1 LFGPFDPRRRI
12 DIAGRSSIAL
22 FVLASCGTIDVF
34 SEPSGAKERPTIHA
48 PQAGRVRGEIRAPP
62 VFGKGNR
69 PTPNTGRH
77 FCFCRLEEA
86 GLRVLKRPG
95 RFDCRRK
102 FMLKDS
108 YGRDIHDLRI
118 SVTDRCN
125 FRCVYCKS
133 ADPKNYFPHK
143 DLLEWDEFLRL
154 ARIMTGLGIR
164 KVRVTGGEPLL
175 RPGIIDF
182 LSQLKQ
188 IEGIQDLALTTNG
201 YLLAEMAGDLARAGV
216 RRVNVSMDSSHPE
229 RFATITRTPGSYESV
244 MRGVGAAVDAGLAP
258 VKVNV
263 VLVRGFN
270 EGEILG
276 FAELARA
283 KNLIVRF
290 IEFMPLDA
298 DHAWDRSKVVTAR
311 EIFETIHPV
320 FPLVEVPRH
329 EVSETAL
336 RYQFKDGKGEIGVVA
351 PVSIP
356 FCGQCSRIRLTADG
370 KLRTC
375 LFSLEE
381 HDVAALLRG
390 GVDDAAIEAFIR
402 AAAGQKEA
410 GHRINE
416 PDFVQPSRTMV
427 YIGG

>member
-1 LFGPFDPRRRI
+1 
-12 DIAGRSSIAL
+12 
-22 FVLASCGTIDVF
+22 
-34 SEPSGAKERPTIHA
+34 
-48 PQAGRVRGEIRAPP
+48 
-62 VFGKGNR
+62 
-69 PTPNTGRH
+69 
-77 FCFCRLEEA
+77 
-86 GLRVLKRPG
+86 
-95 RFDCRRK
+95 
-102 FMLKDS
+102 MLKDS

-143 DLLEWDEFLRL
+143 ELLDWDEFLRL
-154 ARIMTGLGIR
+154 AHIMTRLGIR

-175 RPGIIDF
+175 RAGIIEF
-182 LSQLKQ
+182 LAGLKQ
-188 IEGIQDLALTTNG
+188 IDGIQDLALTTNG
-201 YLLAEMAGDLARAGV
+201 YLLAEKAADLARAGV

-229 RFATITRTPGSYESV
+229 RFAAITRTPGSYERV
-244 MRGVGAAVDAGLAP
+244 MKGVDAAVEAGLHP

-276 FAELARA
+276 FAELART

-298 DHAWDRSKVVTAR
+298 DHSWERSKVVTAR

-320 FPLVEVPRH
+320 FPLEESPRR
-329 EVSETAL
+329 EASETAL
-336 RYQFKDGKGEIGVVA
+336 RYKFQDGQGEIGMVA

-381 HDVAALLRG
+381 YDLAAALRG
-390 GVDDAAIEAFIR
+390 GADDFAIEGLIR
-402 AAAGQKEA
+402 SAVNQKEP

>member
-1 LFGPFDPRRRI
+1 
-12 DIAGRSSIAL
+12 
-22 FVLASCGTIDVF
+22 
-34 SEPSGAKERPTIHA
+34 
-48 PQAGRVRGEIRAPP
+48 
-62 VFGKGNR
+62 
-69 PTPNTGRH
+69 
-77 FCFCRLEEA
+77 
-86 GLRVLKRPG
+86 
-95 RFDCRRK
+95 
-102 FMLKDS
+102 MLKDS

-133 ADPKNYFPHK
+133 ADPKNYFPHEN
-143 DLLEWDEFLRL
+143 LLGWDEFLRL
-154 ARIMTGLGIR
+154 TRIMAGLGIR

-175 RPGIIDF
+175 RAGIIDF
-182 LSQLKQ
+182 LAGLKQ

-201 YLLAEMAGDLARAGV
+201 YLLAEKAADLARAGL
-216 RRVNVSMDSSHPE
+216 RRVNVSMDSSHPDK
-229 RFATITRTPGSYESV
+229 FAAITRTQGSFKRV
-244 MRGVGAAVDAGLAP
+244 MEGVDAAVEAGLHP

-276 FAELARA
+276 FAELARK

-298 DHAWDRSKVVTAR
+298 DHSWERSKVVTAR

-320 FPLVEVPRH
+320 FPLEAFPRG
-329 EVSETAL
+329 EASETAL
-336 RYQFKDGKGEIGVVA
+336 RYRFQDGQGEIGMVA
-351 PVSIP
+351 PVSTP

-381 HDVAALLRG
+381 HDLAASLRG
-390 GVDDAAIEAFIR
+390 GADDSVIEGLIR
-402 AAAGQKEA
+402 SAVNQKEP

>member
-1 LFGPFDPRRRI
+1 
-12 DIAGRSSIAL
+12 
-22 FVLASCGTIDVF
+22 
-34 SEPSGAKERPTIHA
+34 
-48 PQAGRVRGEIRAPP
+48 
-62 VFGKGNR
+62 
-69 PTPNTGRH
+69 
-77 FCFCRLEEA
+77 
-86 GLRVLKRPG
+86 
-95 RFDCRRK
+95 
-102 FMLKDS
+102 MLKDS

-133 ADPKNYFPHK
+133 ADPKNYFPHRN
-143 DLLEWDEFLRL
+143 LLGWDELLRV

-182 LSQLKQ
+182 LSQLKR
-188 IEGIQDLALTTNG
+188 IDGIQDLALTTNG
-201 YLLAEMAGDLARAGV
+201 YLLAEMAEDLVRAGV
-216 RRVNVSMDSSHPE
+216 RRVNVSMDSSHPDK
-229 RFATITRTPGSYESV
+229 FAEITRTPGSFERV
-244 MRGVGAAVDAGLAP
+244 MDGVDAAVEAGLHP

-276 FAELARA
+276 FAELART

-298 DHAWDRSKVVTAR
+298 DHTWDRSKVVTAR

-320 FPLVEVPRH
+320 FPLEEVRRGEP
-329 EVSETAL
+329 SETAL
-336 RYQFKDGKGEIGVVA
+336 RYRFRDGQGEIGMVA

-381 HDVAALLRG
+381 YDVAALLRSAA
-390 GVDDAAIEAFIR
+390 DDSAIEGLIR
-402 AAAGQKEA
+402 SAVGQKEP

>member
-1 LFGPFDPRRRI
+1 
-12 DIAGRSSIAL
+12 
-22 FVLASCGTIDVF
+22 
-34 SEPSGAKERPTIHA
+34 
-48 PQAGRVRGEIRAPP
+48 
-62 VFGKGNR
+62 
-69 PTPNTGRH
+69 
-77 FCFCRLEEA
+77 
-86 GLRVLKRPG
+86 
-95 RFDCRRK
+95 
-102 FMLKDS
+102 MLKDS
-108 YGRDIHDLRI
+108 YSRDIHDLRI

-133 ADPKNYFPHK
+133 ADPKNYFPHQ
-143 DLLEWDEFLRL
+143 DLLGWDELLRV
-154 ARIMTGLGIR
+154 ARILTGLGIR

-175 RPGIIDF
+175 RSGLVDF
-182 LSQLKQ
+182 LSELKQ

-201 YLLAEMAGDLARAGV
+201 YLLAEMAGHLARAGV
-216 RRVNVSMDSSHPE
+216 RRVNVSMDSSHPDK
-229 RFATITRTPGSYESV
+229 FAAITRTPGSFERV
-244 MRGVGAAVDAGLAP
+244 LEGVDAAIEAGLDP

-276 FAELARA
+276 FAEMARER
-283 KNLIVRF
+283 NLIVRF

-298 DHAWDRSKVVTAR
+298 DHAWDRSRVVTAR
-311 EIFETIHPV
+311 EIVDVIDPV
-320 FPLVEVPRH
+320 YPLQEMARNH
-329 EVSETAL
+329 ASETAL
-336 RYQFKDGKGEIGVVA
+336 RYRFRDGQGEIGIVA

-375 LFSLEE
+375 LFSLDE
-381 HDVAALLRG
+381 HDLAGLLRG
-390 GVDDAAIEAFIR
+390 GADDSEIEQMVLSAV
-402 AAAGQKEA
+402 GQKER

>member
-1 LFGPFDPRRRI
+1 MPAGPSR
-12 DIAGRSSIAL
+12 AGS
-22 FVLASCGTIDVF
+22 LAIT
-34 SEPSGAKERPTIHA
+34 
-48 PQAGRVRGEIRAPP
+48 AGEEI
-62 VFGKGNR
+62 
-69 PTPNTGRH
+69 
-77 FCFCRLEEA
+77 
-86 GLRVLKRPG
+86 
-95 RFDCRRK
+95 
-102 FMLKDS
+102 MLKDS

-133 ADPKNYFPHK
+133 ADSKNYFPHK
-143 DLLEWDEFLRL
+143 DLLGWDELMRL
-154 ARIMTGLGIR
+154 ARVMAGLGIR

-182 LSQLKQ
+182 LSGLKQ
-188 IEGIQDLALTTNG
+188 IKGIRDLALTTNG
-201 YLLAEMAGDLARAGV
+201 YLLGQMAGELAMAGV
-216 RRVNVSMDSSHPE
+216 HRVNVSMDSSDPD
-229 RFATITRTPGSYESV
+229 RFAAITRAPGSFERV
-244 MRGVGAAVDAGLAP
+244 MQGVDAAVEAGLGP

-276 FAELARA
+276 FAELART

-298 DHAWDRSKVVTAR
+298 DHNWDRSLVVTAR

-320 FPLVEVPRH
+320 FPLDEVPRR
-329 EVSETAL
+329 EASETAL
-336 RYQFKDGKGEIGVVA
+336 RYRFKDGKGEIGMVA
-351 PVSIP
+351 PVSNP
-356 FCGQCSRIRLTADG
+356 FCGACSRIRLTADG

-381 HDVAALLRG
+381 YDVAGLLRNG
-390 GVDDAAIEAFIR
+390 ANDSTMEEYISRAVDK
-402 AAAGQKEA
+402 KER

>member
-1 LFGPFDPRRRI
+1 
-12 DIAGRSSIAL
+12 
-22 FVLASCGTIDVF
+22 
-34 SEPSGAKERPTIHA
+34 
-48 PQAGRVRGEIRAPP
+48 
-62 VFGKGNR
+62 
-69 PTPNTGRH
+69 
-77 FCFCRLEEA
+77 
-86 GLRVLKRPG
+86 
-95 RFDCRRK
+95 
-102 FMLKDS
+102 MLKDS

-133 ADPKNYFPHK
+133 ADPKNYFPHH
-143 DLLEWDEFLRL
+143 DLLDWNEFLRL
-154 ARIMTGLGIR
+154 ARVMAGLGIR

-182 LSQLKQ
+182 LSGLRQ
-188 IEGIQDLALTTNG
+188 IEGIHDLALTTNG

-229 RFATITRTPGSYESV
+229 RFAAITRTPGSFERV
-244 MRGVGAAVDAGLAP
+244 MQGVDAAVEAGLDP

-270 EGEILG
+270 EGEVLG
-276 FAELARA
+276 FAELART
-283 KNLIVRF
+283 KNVIVRF

-298 DHAWDRSKVVTAR
+298 DHAWDRSLVVTAR

-320 FPLVEVPRH
+320 FPLDEVPRR
-329 EVSETAL
+329 EASETAL
-336 RYQFKDGKGEIGVVA
+336 RYRFRDGKGEIGVVA

-381 HDVAALLRG
+381 YDLAGLLRG
-390 GVDDAAIEAFIR
+390 GGDDSALAEYIRCAVDK
-402 AAAGQKEA
+402 KEL

>member
-1 LFGPFDPRRRI
+1 
-12 DIAGRSSIAL
+12 
-22 FVLASCGTIDVF
+22 
-34 SEPSGAKERPTIHA
+34 
-48 PQAGRVRGEIRAPP
+48 
-62 VFGKGNR
+62 
-69 PTPNTGRH
+69 
-77 FCFCRLEEA
+77 
-86 GLRVLKRPG
+86 
-95 RFDCRRK
+95 
-102 FMLKDS
+102 MLKDS

-133 ADPKNYFPHK
+133 ADPKNYFPHQ
-143 DLLEWDEFLRL
+143 DLLRWDEFLRL
-154 ARIMTGLGIR
+154 ARIMGGLGIR

-175 RPGIIDF
+175 RPGILEF
-182 LSQLKQ
+182 LSGLKQ
-188 IEGIQDLALTTNG
+188 TDGISDLALTTNG
-201 YLLAEMAGDLARAGV
+201 FLLAEMAADLARAGV
-216 RRVNVSMDSSHPE
+216 HRVNVSMDSSHPD
-229 RFATITRTPGSYESV
+229 RFATITRTPGSFERV
-244 MRGVGAAVDAGLAP
+244 MQGVDAAVDAGLDP

-276 FAELARA
+276 FAELARR
-283 KNLIVRF
+283 KKVVVRF

-298 DHAWDRSKVVTAR
+298 DHAWDRSLVVTAK

-320 FPLVEVPRH
+320 FPLAELPRRH
-329 EVSETAL
+329 ASETAL
-336 RYQFKDGKGEIGVVA
+336 RYRFQDGQGEIGMVA

-356 FCGQCSRIRLTADG
+356 FCGQCSRLRLTADG

-381 HDVAALLRG
+381 YDVAGLLRG
-390 GVDDAAIEAFIR
+390 GSDDSTIEEFMRSAV
-402 AAAGQKEA
+402 GQKER

>member
-1 LFGPFDPRRRI
+1 
-12 DIAGRSSIAL
+12 
-22 FVLASCGTIDVF
+22 
-34 SEPSGAKERPTIHA
+34 
-48 PQAGRVRGEIRAPP
+48 
-62 VFGKGNR
+62 
-69 PTPNTGRH
+69 
-77 FCFCRLEEA
+77 
-86 GLRVLKRPG
+86 
-95 RFDCRRK
+95 
-102 FMLKDS
+102 MLKDS

-133 ADPKNYFPHK
+133 ADPKNYFPHEN
-143 DLLEWDEFLRL
+143 LLGWDEFLRL
-154 ARIMTGLGIR
+154 ARIMAGLGIR

-175 RPGIIDF
+175 RAGIIDF
-182 LSQLKQ
+182 LAGLKQ

-201 YLLAEMAGDLARAGV
+201 YLLAEKAADLARAGL
-216 RRVNVSMDSSHPE
+216 RRVNVSMDSSHPDK
-229 RFATITRTPGSYESV
+229 FAAITRTQGSFKRV
-244 MRGVGAAVDAGLAP
+244 MEGVDAAVEEGLHP

-276 FAELARA
+276 FAELARK

-298 DHAWDRSKVVTAR
+298 DHSWERSKVVTAR

-320 FPLVEVPRH
+320 FPLEAFPRG
-329 EVSETAL
+329 EASETAL
-336 RYQFKDGKGEIGVVA
+336 RYRFQDGQGEIGMVA
-351 PVSIP
+351 PVSTP

-381 HDVAALLRG
+381 HDLAASLRG
-390 GVDDAAIEAFIR
+390 GADDSVIEGLIR
-402 AAAGQKEA
+402 SAVNQKEP